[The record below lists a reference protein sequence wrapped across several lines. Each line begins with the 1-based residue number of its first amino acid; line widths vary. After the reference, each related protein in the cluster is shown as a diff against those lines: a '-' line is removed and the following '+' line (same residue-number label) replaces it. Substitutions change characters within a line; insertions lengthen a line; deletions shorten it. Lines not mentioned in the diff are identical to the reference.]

1 MPKAEAI
8 AAPRKRCFVIAPI
21 EEEGSE
27 ARDHSDKVLKH
38 LVKKTLEPEPFN
50 YNVLRA
56 DQDERP
62 GTITSQVIRNIIDG
76 DLVVADLTG
85 RNANVFYELT
95 MCHVWQKPTI
105 HLCRAGETLPF
116 DVGQLRVIFFAM
128 GDPDSLEEAQER
140 IRKQVTWLEGG
151 GKIET
156 AIQFVQ
162 AVEAFRTGQAKD
174 EKMFDLLSK
183 IGSSLS
189 SIQSEVGYTAK
200 YVESQRQ
207 AERFKALFGSKQVPL
222 SALAGLASSSEVFE
236 PPRPP
241 EPSPKGK

>member
-1 MPKAEAI
+1 MRKGEAI

-38 LVKKTLEPEPFN
+38 LVKKTLEPGPFN

-62 GTITSQVIRNIIDG
+62 GTITSQVIKNIMDG

-116 DVGQLRVIFFAM
+116 DVGQLRVIFFCY
-128 GDPDSLEEAQER
+128 GRPR
-140 IRKQVTWLEGG
+140 FIRGRA
-151 GKIET
+151 GKNKET
-156 AIQFVQ
+156 
-162 AVEAFRTGQAKD
+162 
-174 EKMFDLLSK
+174 
-183 IGSSLS
+183 
-189 SIQSEVGYTAK
+189 GYLARRG
-200 YVESQRQ
+200 RQ
-207 AERFKALFGSKQVPL
+207 D
-222 SALAGLASSSEVFE
+222 
-236 PPRPP
+236 
-241 EPSPKGK
+241 

>member
-1 MPKAEAI
+1 MRKGEAI

-38 LVKKTLEPEPFN
+38 LVKKTLEPGPFN
-50 YNVLRA
+50 YDVLRA

-62 GTITSQVIRNIIDG
+62 GTITSQVIKNIMDG

-105 HLCRAGETLPF
+105 HLCRAGERLPF

-128 GDPDSLEEAQER
+128 GDPDSLDEARER
-140 IRKQVTWLEGG
+140 IRKQVGWLEGG

-174 EKMFDLLSK
+174 EMMFELLSK
-183 IGSSLS
+183 IRSSLS

-200 YVESQRQ
+200 YVAAQRQ
-207 AERFKALFGSKQVPL
+207 AERYEKLFGSKQGLL
-222 SALAGLASSSEVFE
+222 SSLLRPASLGEVFE
-236 PPRPP
+236 TPTPPK
-241 EPSPKGK
+241 PSPKGK

>member
-1 MPKAEAI
+1 MPRAEAI
-8 AAPRKRCFVIAPI
+8 AAPRKRCFVIGPI
-21 EEEGSE
+21 DEEGSDT
-27 ARDHSDKVLKH
+27 RDHSDKVLKH
-38 LVKKTLEPEPFN
+38 LVKKTLEPGPFN

-62 GTITSQVIRNIIDG
+62 GTITSQVIKNIMDG

-128 GDPDSLEEAQER
+128 GDPDSLEDARER
-140 IRKQVTWLEGG
+140 IMKQVTWLEGG

-156 AIQFVQ
+156 GFQFVE

-174 EKMFDLLSK
+174 ERMFDLLSK
-183 IGSSLS
+183 IRSSLS

-200 YVESQRQ
+200 YVASQRQ
-207 AERFKALFGSKQVPL
+207 AERVEAFLGSKGVPL
-222 SALAGLASSSEVFE
+222 SALLRAVSAAELLKTPT
-236 PPRPP
+236 PPK
-241 EPSPKGK
+241 PSPKGK